1 MNYKVKLSG
10 TEIVNYICKNIHDN
24 NWTNKLLN
32 KLLVEIN
39 EINKNDNISYY
50 KQDIFEQ
57 LCTYKV
63 SMDSIENEIIYL
75 LSYHPLAQT
84 VDLLHEVSNKLLE
97 NTLAFYLATKE
108 EKTLLRQ
115 LFDAIDSKIEK
126 QIGDIKK
133 YTGTM
138 ISMADADKIIEWIKD
153 NSINIE
159 KRITKDL
166 LDLIEN
172 LFREVYPSLNLKK
185 GFALSW
191 IHGDSYEQ
199 MHEEYKI
206 KIYYIEKLCQYNLS
220 YQMSFLVGNII
231 DLVDAECVNIDAL
244 KLLQQALR
252 YGVNTKTAISI
263 CEKIF
268 NDRILAKQ
276 ITDIIGNKGIST
288 DEIVISLKLKKEK
301 IISLLSNYPSYFAN
315 VVENI

>member
-1 MNYKVKLSG
+1 
-10 TEIVNYICKNIHDN
+10 
-24 NWTNKLLN
+24 
-32 KLLVEIN
+32 
-39 EINKNDNISYY
+39 
-50 KQDIFEQ
+50 
-57 LCTYKV
+57 
-63 SMDSIENEIIYL
+63 
-75 LSYHPLAQT
+75 
-84 VDLLHEVSNKLLE
+84 
-97 NTLAFYLATKE
+97 
-108 EKTLLRQ
+108 
-115 LFDAIDSKIEK
+115 
-126 QIGDIKK
+126 
-133 YTGTM
+133 
-138 ISMADADKIIEWIKD
+138 
-153 NSINIE
+153 
-159 KRITKDL
+159 
-166 LDLIEN
+166 
-172 LFREVYPSLNLKK
+172 
-185 GFALSW
+185 
-191 IHGDSYEQ
+191 

-288 DEIVISLKLKKEK
+288 DEIVISVKLKKEK